1 MAFIDI
7 HTNNLS
13 RQLRN
18 ASTYLDNWVYV
29 PGTAITGDWK
39 KPYAFRSLDEFQKTC
54 GTTSPDGSI
63 TYQYVAGLLSA
74 GLPVLFRR
82 IAYVNQNNLTDEDIA
97 KAEAAEA
104 AGEAADDDQQATL
117 SKVVGVKR
125 AKLQLSHTIQ
135 EEEAEPKSVV
145 DLIITEKYGGS
156 YGNDLKVTIRKNGET
171 SYVIEVYYKN
181 SLIESNRFVT
191 IPTSIQD
198 QTEINQL
205 FINAL
210 LKLNMEKIDINVV
223 ETDATKFVLPLPSD
237 EPLLGGADIDE
248 GLVGAEIPASLTY
261 IYDKIL
267 YQPKFITS
275 GGYTDENME
284 DGTAGMS
291 GSTPIATALLDITR
305 TRQDCRALI
314 DLPIG
319 TPMEKYKNLAS
330 MVSYQQTSSQQAIP
344 SASMCGPWQYMQVGN
359 EQLWMPPSYVF
370 LTVVGSVISKGGK
383 AYTPKAG
390 KLNGVVTNIIKP
402 EFDIGSAISEDWQS
416 DTATNI
422 NPIMRLQSGSYVIN
436 GNSTLLQPDTTGEEI
451 NAFQESSADLTIIE
465 IRRFIYNLAT
475 ELQYQ
480 YNSAE
485 AFENFS
491 LRTVKF
497 FEAMISEGAMSSYD
511 ITNISTDDELRKLK
525 VQVDVY
531 ITPTIKKIEIF
542 LNVAYGSVEVVTGG
556 AE

>member
-54 GTTSPDGSI
+54 GTSSPDGSI
-63 TYQYVAGLLSA
+63 TYEYVAGLLSA

-82 IAYVNQNNLTDEDIA
+82 IAYVNQNNLTDEDIV
-97 KAEAAEA
+97 KAEAAIAAGDDATEDQIEA
-104 AGEAADDDQQATL
+104 A
-117 SKVVGVKR
+117 SRVNGVKR
-125 AKLQLSHTIQ
+125 AKIQLTHTVQ
-135 EEEAEPKSVV
+135 EEGEPTQVT

-171 SYVIEVYYKN
+171 SYVIEIYYKN
-181 SLIESNRFVT
+181 SLVESNRFVT
-191 IPTSIQD
+191 VPTDMQE
-198 QTEINQL
+198 QLEINQL

-210 LKLNMEKIDINVV
+210 SKLNMEKVDINVV
-223 ETDATKFVLPLPSD
+223 ETDPAKFKLSLVTD
-237 EPLLGGADIDE
+237 ERLLGGADIDE
-248 GLVGAEIPASLTY
+248 GLVGAEIPASLDY

-275 GGYTDENME
+275 GGYTDENMDE
-284 DGTAGMS
+284 GQSGTG
-291 GSTPIATALLDITR
+291 GTTPIATAMLQISR

-319 TPMEKYKNLAS
+319 TPMERYKSLAT

-344 SASMCGPWQYMQVGN
+344 SASMYGPWQYMQVGS

-370 LTVVGSVISKGGK
+370 LTVVGSDISKGGR

-390 KLNGVVTNIIKP
+390 KLSGIVTNIIKP
-402 EFDIGSAISEDWQS
+402 EFDIGSTIAEDWQS
-416 DTATNI
+416 DTETNI

-436 GNSTLLQPDTTGEEI
+436 GNSTLLQPDTTSEEI

-491 LRTVKF
+491 LRTAKF
-497 FEAMISEGAMSSYD
+497 FETMISENAMSSYD
-511 ITNISTDDELRKLK
+511 ITNISTDDEPRKLK

-542 LNVAYGSVEVVTGG
+542 LNVAYGSVEVITGG

>member
-54 GTTSPDGSI
+54 GTSSPDGSI

-82 IAYVNQNNLTDEDIA
+82 IAYVNQNNLTDEDIV
-97 KAEAAEA
+97 KAEAALSAGDDATEDQIA
-104 AGEAADDDQQATL
+104 AAN
-117 SKVVGVKR
+117 KVRGVKR
-125 AKLQLSHTIQ
+125 AKLQLTHTIQ
-135 EEEAEPKSVV
+135 EDSEQKLVT

-156 YGNDLKVTIRKNGET
+156 YGNDLKITIRKNGET

-181 SLIESNRFVT
+181 SLVESTRFVT
-191 IPTSIQD
+191 IPTDIQD

-210 LKLNMEKIDINVV
+210 TKLSMEKVDINVV
-223 ETDATKFVLPLPSD
+223 ETDPTKFVLPLATD
-237 EPLLGGADIDE
+237 ESLLGGADIDE
-248 GLVGAEIPASLTY
+248 GLVGAEIPASLDY

-284 DGTAGMS
+284 DEQAGTA
-291 GSTPIATALLDITR
+291 GSTPIATAMRNITL

-319 TPMEKYKNLAS
+319 TPMEKYKSLAS
-330 MVSYQQTSSQQAIP
+330 MVSYQQTSSQQTIP
-344 SASMCGPWQYMQVGN
+344 SASMYGPWQYMQVGN

-370 LTVVGSVISKGGK
+370 LTVVGSDISKGGK

-390 KLNGVVTNIIKP
+390 KVSGIVTNIIRP

-416 DTATNI
+416 DTSTNI

-480 YNSAE
+480 YNSAD
-485 AFENFS
+485 AFETFS
-491 LRTVKF
+491 LRTAKF
-497 FEAMISEGAMSSYD
+497 FETMISEGAMSNYD
-511 ITNISTDDELRKLK
+511 ITNISTDDEPRKLK

-556 AE
+556 VE